1 VAFRQAA
8 ETGRRRGYWG
18 LPAQRAVLKS
28 VTEPLAQTVTD
39 FAPHED
45 PSASLHQLLATSAS
59 ACACRCEILLGCL
72 SRLPLAQAHPSG
84 QRPDA
89 QVRDLPQRLALEI
102 RAHARF
108 CSTRCRQKDYRR
120 RRAVAGQ
127 PRKAHQRVIKERL
140 AAENPEPPAVDT
152 RGAQVRPIT
161 LAEARTI
168 IEKFEPMPA
177 VSRYCFGIFFGDRL
191 GGICSL
197 RRRIR

>member
-1 VAFRQAA
+1 MK
-8 ETGRRRGYWG
+8 TRRRRCMNCSRPV
-18 LPAQRAVLKS
+18 PARARADAKYC
-28 VTEPLAQTVTD
+28 
-39 FAPHED
+39 
-45 PSASLHQLLATSAS
+45 SA
-59 ACACRCEILLGCL
+59 ACRGSRWRKRTRLGNVLMRRCETC
-72 SRLPLAQAHPSG
+72 HK
-84 QRPDA
+84 
-89 QVRDLPQRLALEI
+89 RLALDI

-140 AAENPEPPAVDT
+140 AAENPEPPAVDI

-191 GGICSL
+191 GGAVVYGDEYGENL
-197 RRRIR
+197 GVWNKFGFNGRIIALTRGCCCTGHTRTLPAS